1 MRELSRFRGEFL
13 DGYSLCSKLEKTNEV
28 HEKISNMMVT
38 QNEILKDEIVKLD
51 HFVET
56 SQ

>member
-1 MRELSRFRGEFL
+1 ME
-13 DGYSLCSKLEKTNEV
+13 GYSLMSKLKKTNDV
-28 HEKISNMMVT
+28 HEKISKMMVT